1 MQTNAPAPSIVKD
14 SPAAQRSE
22 ISVGGMTCNNCARHV
37 TDAIQNI
44 AGVSS
49 ATVSLQEKNALIRWQ
64 AGATTDIPA
73 VIKAVQQAGFEARA
87 AVATDGHGSHPAST
101 RESLWSNSAL
111 LGIIPT
117 ALLMAGE

>member
-1 MQTNAPAPSIVKD
+1 MQTNAPTTSITKG

-37 TDAIQNI
+37 TDAIQNV

-73 VIKAVQQAGFEARA
+73 VIRVQARVVFTA
-87 AVATDGHGSHPAST
+87 
-101 RESLWSNSAL
+101 SNSAWRSS
-111 LGIIPT
+111 
-117 ALLMAGE
+117 